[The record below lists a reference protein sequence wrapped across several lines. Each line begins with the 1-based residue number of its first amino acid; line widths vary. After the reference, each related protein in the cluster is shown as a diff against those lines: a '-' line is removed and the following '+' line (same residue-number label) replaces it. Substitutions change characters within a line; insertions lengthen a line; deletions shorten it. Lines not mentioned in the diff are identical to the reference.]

1 MDGFKKLPKMQCF
14 KDGGSVANEKFK
26 PSGDAVKMIKTPA
39 TGNKRADAPSK
50 AAVRPNFAGSDVKK
64 TNKLFSGDADKL
76 KVVSPST
83 KELTVKSAAGKG
95 DNTVRRFASG
105 KKVCK

>member
-14 KDGGSVANEKFK
+14 KDGGSVANEKSK

-39 TGNKRADAPSK
+39 TGNKSAEAP
-50 AAVRPNFAGSDVKK
+50 AAATKRPNFRGSDVAK
-64 TNKLFSGDADKL
+64 TNKLSSGDADKL
-76 KVVSPST
+76 KAVSPST

-95 DNTVRRFASG
+95 DNTVRRFSAG